1 MIQDTTYSGL
11 RYAFKRDSGKAAC
24 LAISVKCGT
33 RSEGDLPEGIAHF
46 VEHCIF
52 KGTEKR
58 SAASINACL
67 DRLGGELNAYTTK
80 EEIVIHATVLKEDID
95 KAAELLLEIATMA
108 TFPEEE
114 TEIEKGV
121 VIDEIIS
128 YQDSPSEDIYDNF
141 ESRFFGPH
149 PLGRLTLGTVDSIR
163 QASREDLVRYYRENF
178 IPSNMA
184 FTAVADIEEAEMQK
198 RFLRLW
204 KRYCPKNLAPGNELA
219 EKSDTSKAEAHIFS
233 LREEKNNHEAN
244 LVIGTLAPSLYD
256 EKGRLACILL
266 SNILGGGASNSLLN
280 ASLREKHGWVYAAE
294 CNYTQYTEAGIV
306 AISIGCEASNLT
318 KCIKETSAILERLK
332 STPLSERNLRAA
344 KKQLYGQL
352 AIASDSK
359 ESQCLAM
366 GKSLLAFGKVMKDE
380 DSRIIID
387 ALTPEDLQE
396 LAQKLWMDGSF
407 SQLIYI

>member
-33 RSEGDLPEGIAHF
+33 RAEGDLPEGIAHF

-52 KGTEKR
+52 KGTKKR

-80 EEIVIHATVLKEDID
+80 EEIVIHATVLKEDIS
-95 KAAELLLEIATMA
+95 KAARLLLEIATQA

-114 TEIEKGV
+114 IEIEKGV

-141 ESRFFGPH
+141 ESRFFDGH
-149 PLGRLTLGTVDSIR
+149 PLGRLTLGTVDSIKH
-163 QASREDLVRYYRENF
+163 ASREDLVNYYRRNF

-184 FTAVADIEEAEMQK
+184 FTVVADIDEAEMQK

-204 KRYCPKNLAPGNELA
+204 SLYSGEVPSVADTD
-219 EKSDTSKAEAHIFS
+219 EKDTHGAVSHIFS
-233 LREEKNNHEAN
+233 IREDRNNHEAN
-244 LVIGTLAPSLYD
+244 LILGTLAPSLYD
-256 EKGRLACILL
+256 EKGRLACVLL
-266 SNILGGGASNSLLN
+266 TNILGGGASNSLLN

-294 CNYTQYTEAGIV
+294 CNYAQYSDAGIV

-318 KCIKETSAILERLK
+318 KCLKETSAILDRLK
-332 STPLSERNLRAA
+332 STPLSERSLRAA

-352 AIASDSK
+352 AIAADSK
-359 ESQCLAM
+359 ESQCLSM
-366 GKSLLAFGKVMKDE
+366 GKSLLSFGKVIKDAESKKIIEGLTAE
-380 DSRIIID
+380 DIRN
-387 ALTPEDLQE
+387 
-396 LAQKLWMDGSF
+396 LAQKLWQDGNF

>member
-95 KAAELLLEIATMA
+95 KATELLMEIATGA

-114 TEIEKGV
+114 IEIEKGV

-141 ESRFFGPH
+141 ESRFFDAH

-163 QASREDLVRYYRENF
+163 QATRADLARYYQENF

-184 FTAVADIEEAEMQK
+184 FTVVADIDEAKMQK

-204 KRYCPKNLAPGNELA
+204 KRYCPEKPTAANGSA
-219 EKSDTSKAEAHIFS
+219 EESDTPKAEPHIFS
-233 LREEKNNHEAN
+233 IREDKNNHEAN
-244 LVIGTLAPSLYD
+244 LIIGTLAPSLYD
-256 EKGRLACILL
+256 EKGRLACVLL
-266 SNILGGGASNSLLN
+266 TNILGGGASNSLLN

-294 CNYTQYTEAGIV
+294 CNYTQYTDAGIV
-306 AISIGCEASNLT
+306 AISIGCEPSNLT

-332 STPLSERNLRAA
+332 STPLSERSLRAA

-352 AIASDSK
+352 AIAADSK

-366 GKSLLAFGKVMKDE
+366 GKSLLAFGKVIKDE
-380 DSRIIID
+380 DSKMIID
-387 ALTPEDLQE
+387 SITPEDLQE
-396 LAQKLWMDGSF
+396 LAQKLWADGCF